1 MVRTRSFLM
10 FSFFPCTI
18 PSVFANTFSRIFFFK
33 TLNFSLSYNSNFI
46 FIASK
51 RPAKMINIHPLPH
64 SFINST
70 SIMCLNMVILSP
82 FKQLRRKFCLRIT
95 YIRDYVIACI
105 RNIKHVKRSFF
116 AWMRMNRPN
125 FKQNKT

>member
-10 FSFFPCTI
+10 FSFFPCKI
-18 PSVFANTFSRIFFFK
+18 PSIFANTVSRIFFFK
-33 TLNFSLSYNSNFI
+33 TLNFFI
-46 FIASK
+46 ILQFYFFYTF
-51 RPAKMINIHPLPH
+51 HPLPH

>member
-1 MVRTRSFLM
+1 MVRKRSFLIS
-10 FSFFPCTI
+10 SFFPCTI
-18 PSVFANTFSRIFFFK
+18 PSIFANTFSRMFVLRHLIFHYL
-33 TLNFSLSYNSNFI
+33 TILILL

-64 SFINST
+64 SFINIT

-116 AWMRMNRPN
+116 AGMRMNRPN